1 MRNSEDAVG
10 FFAQF
15 FSWLNVQV
23 ADYVSTNTVRVANA
37 IEPAA
42 VTLATIYVMM
52 WGFLSL
58 TGRVQEPIWEGVRR
72 ILVVGLILG
81 FGLRLWSY
89 NEIIA
94 NTFFTAPDQ
103 LAASV
108 IGAPSLVGVIDQVWL
123 DGTAIAEHLIKKG
136 SILDSDFAFY
146 AAGFLVYLLVGLAVV
161 VTAFMLALSKV
172 AIAILLALG
181 PVFIVMLFFDAT
193 KRFFESWVAQLANYA
208 LIGILTLF
216 TGALLLSVLRAYAAN
231 AATSG
236 TGITIAESARVC
248 LASALVFLV
257 MRQVMPIASGLASG
271 VALTTYGTVSGV
283 VRWGLGTARRT
294 TYEFGRG
301 VLDGLH
307 REPGSRWDSFRRLAG
322 NRVGTGVANTWN
334 RMGGNRRGG
343 TVVPRE
349 QVMPNP
355 NTLR

>member
-1 MRNSEDAVG
+1 MG

-15 FSWLNVQV
+15 FAWLNVQV
-23 ADYVSTNTVRVANA
+23 ADYVSSNTIRVAA
-37 IEPAA
+37 AVEPAA

-58 TGRVQEPIWEGVRR
+58 TGRIQEPIWEGVRR
-72 ILVVGLILG
+72 IVMIALILG
-81 FGLRLWSY
+81 VSLRLWSY
-89 NEIIA
+89 NEVIT

-103 LAASV
+103 LAAAV
-108 IGAPSLVGVIDQVWL
+108 IGAPSIVGVIDQVWL
-123 DGTAIAEHLIKKG
+123 DGTAVAEYLIKKG

-161 VTAFMLALSKV
+161 VTGFMLALSKV

-181 PVFIVMLFFDAT
+181 PLFIVMLFFDAT
-193 KRFFESWVAQLANYA
+193 KRFFEAWVAQLANYA

-216 TGALLLSVLRAYAAN
+216 TSALLLSVLRAYAAD
-231 AATSG
+231 AAASG
-236 TGITIAESARVC
+236 TGITIAGSARVC
-248 LASALVFLV
+248 LAATLVFLI

-271 VALTTYGTVSGV
+271 IALSTYGTVSGV
-283 VRWGLGTARRT
+283 IKWGMGGARRT

-301 VLDGLH
+301 VLDGLR
-307 REPGSRWDSFRRLAG
+307 REPGSRWDSLRRLAG
-322 NRVGTGVANTWN
+322 NRVGTGVANTWE
-334 RMGGNRRGG
+334 RVGGARRGG

-355 NTLR
+355 HSLR

>member
-1 MRNSEDAVG
+1 MG

-15 FSWLNVQV
+15 FAWLNIQV
-23 ADYVSTNTVRVANA
+23 ADYVSTNTIRMAAA

-52 WGFLSL
+52 WGFLCL
-58 TGRVQEPIWEGVRR
+58 TGRVQEPIWEGIRR
-72 ILVVGLILG
+72 IVVIGLILG

-89 NEIIA
+89 HEIIT

-103 LAASV
+103 LAAAV
-108 IGAPSLVGVIDQVWL
+108 IGAPSIVGVIDQVWL
-123 DGTAIAEHLIKKG
+123 DGTAIAEHLLKKG
-136 SILDSDFAFY
+136 SVLDSDFAFY
-146 AAGFLVYLLVGLAVV
+146 AAGFLVYLLVGLSVV

-172 AIAILLALG
+172 AIAVLLALG

-208 LIGILTLF
+208 FIGILTLF
-216 TGALLLSVLRAYAAN
+216 TSALLLSVLRAYASN

-248 LASALVFLV
+248 LAAALVFLV

-271 VALTTYGTVSGV
+271 VALSTYGTVSGV
-283 VRWGLGTARRT
+283 IGWGMGGARRS

-301 VLDGLH
+301 VLDGL
-307 REPGSRWDSFRRLAG
+307 RRDPGSKWDSLRRLAG
-322 NRVGTGVANTWN
+322 NRVGAGVSNTWD
-334 RMGGNRRGG
+334 RIGGSRRGG